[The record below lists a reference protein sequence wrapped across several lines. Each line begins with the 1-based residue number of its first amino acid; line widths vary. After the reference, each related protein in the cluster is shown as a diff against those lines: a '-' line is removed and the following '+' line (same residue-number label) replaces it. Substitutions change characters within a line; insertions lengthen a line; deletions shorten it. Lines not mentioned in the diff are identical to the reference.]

1 MFERGIEIVG
11 TVRRNRIGKC
21 PVMSESEIKKKRRGY
36 FTEHL
41 SDIEDVDISV
51 VLVRQQTSDFEQ
63 GP

>member
-1 MFERGIEIVG
+1 
-11 TVRRNRIGKC
+11 
-21 PVMSESEIKKKRRGY
+21 MSESEIKKKRRGY

-51 VLVRQQTSDFEQ
+51 VLVRQQSSDFEQ